1 MKSSNVSKCVL
12 MVNGCWLVQETE
24 HSGMTASTVDR
35 KRRIASIFQHYYP
48 EGGWGLVLLLSVV
61 LVQEMSTNLRVFTTW
76 KILPSQ
82 FYVYLLCLNAC
93 LA

>member
-12 MVNGCWLVQETE
+12 MVNGQWLVQETE

-61 LVQEMSTNLRVFTTW
+61 LVQEMSTNLREFFTV
-76 KILPSQ
+76 PG
-82 FYVYLLCLNAC
+82 
-93 LA
+93 

>member
-1 MKSSNVSKCVL
+1 MKSSNESKCVL

-61 LVQEMSTNLRVFTTW
+61 LVQEMSTNLLVFTVPGKLSHPNFMFT
-76 KILPSQ
+76 
-82 FYVYLLCLNAC
+82 YCV
-93 LA
+93 

>member
-1 MKSSNVSKCVL
+1 MCFD
-12 MVNGCWLVQETE
+12 GQWLLVGQETE

-61 LVQEMSTNLRVFTTW
+61 LVQEMSTNLREFFTV
-76 KILPSQ
+76 PG
-82 FYVYLLCLNAC
+82 
-93 LA
+93 